1 MKIEAKN
8 SPGRQEVQEPAPGG
22 VFFLSGVPFPCR
34 CLFYGGFAAR
44 TPDFILC
51 ISPEISN
58 RKSRLTHQ
66 PTFQER
72 MRHSSPLLDGKL
84 SSGAHLICQA
94 GFLAYGSDARSPLL
108 TCIRVMQWDIESGLS
123 EYSDRIVQ
131 DSHLIPSSRLT
142 ARTWHSIFCTISL

>member
-1 MKIEAKN
+1 MEDLPYGHQGLSCAYLLRFPIEK
-8 SPGRQEVQEPAPGG
+8 
-22 VFFLSGVPFPCR
+22 
-34 CLFYGGFAAR
+34 AA
-44 TPDFILC
+44 F
-51 ISPEISN
+51 
-58 RKSRLTHQ
+58 THQ
-66 PTFQER
+66 PTIQER

-142 ARTWHSIFCTISL
+142 ARTLD